1 MTLVRPQ
8 RRSSTALANA
18 SSLCRRGL
26 VMARVR
32 GTAGTTRGFVRAVN
46 KWTLETEQ
54 RCTDAFREGMKDFY
68 DELWNATPVDTGNLR
83 NSLRAEKNGAAA
95 FSMPSGPGDYNSSR
109 SQAYMV
115 LDSLELGD
123 KVTLGY
129 AATYARRLNY
139 GFVGFDSLGRY
150 FNQAG

>member
-1 MTLVRPQ
+1 
-8 RRSSTALANA
+8 
-18 SSLCRRGL
+18 
-26 VMARVR
+26 MARVR
-32 GTAGTTRGFVRAVN
+32 GTAGTTLGFVRAVN

-54 RCTDAFREGMKDFY
+54 RCTDAFREGTKDFF

-139 GFVGFDSLGRY
+139 GFVGFDRLGRY
-150 FNQAG
+150 FNQAGRFWIEAVGSRYRSIMRAAATRLRG